1 MKSLLVTF
9 RSSNANAD
17 LLTFVADGIVR
28 AFEMFGTTRAITL
41 DISNMLF
48 FVTNLNV
55 MEFPVRFTA
64 LVISQQQI
72 ASADLDGKSL

>member
-1 MKSLLVTF
+1 MKSLLLTF
-9 RSSNANAD
+9 RFSNANAD

-28 AFEMFGTTRAITL
+28 AFEMSGATRAITL

-72 ASADLDGKSL
+72 ASADS